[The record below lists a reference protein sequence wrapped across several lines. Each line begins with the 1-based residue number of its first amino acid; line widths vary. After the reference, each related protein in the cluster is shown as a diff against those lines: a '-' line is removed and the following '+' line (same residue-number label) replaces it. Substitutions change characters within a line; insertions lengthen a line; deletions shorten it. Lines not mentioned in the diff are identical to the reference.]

1 MIKDLYS
8 SFQCWILI
16 VFLRC
21 NQATYMSNSFSLKS
35 LFKISRPVNLMIVAF
50 AQVMTAY
57 FLVETNRLGLPV
69 LQDINL
75 YLLIL
80 ATVILTAAGYM
91 INDYYDVKIDYIN
104 KPEEVI
110 IGKGM
115 KRRVAILL
123 HTALNLTGIGIAWI
137 VSPRIGVIFFISA
150 FLLWLYSN
158 SLKRL
163 PLVGNFVVALLTGTA
178 IWMIGY
184 HYQQSELL
192 VLTYAIF
199 AFFINLIREIIK
211 DIEDR
216 QGDRKHGCRT
226 LPIVIGFRNTK
237 RVIFVIAIAFVC
249 AILIVTF
256 MINNLSLF
264 YYFGGLSFLFF
275 IFMYKIYVADRK
287 VHFTQLSILSK
298 LLMLTGIIS
307 MGLL

>member
-1 MIKDLYS
+1 MAK
-8 SFQCWILI
+8 
-16 VFLRC
+16 
-21 NQATYMSNSFSLKS
+21 SFSFWS
-35 LFKISRPVNLMIVAF
+35 LFKISRPVNLVIVVF
-50 AQVMTAY
+50 AQMMTAY
-57 FLVETNRLGLPV
+57 FLVETDRFGVPV
-69 LQDINL
+69 LQDIDL

-104 KPEEVI
+104 KPDEVI
-110 IGKGM
+110 IGKGLR
-115 KRRVAILL
+115 RRVAIFF
-123 HTALNLTGIGIAWI
+123 HSILNFTGIAIAWV
-137 VSPRIGVIFFISA
+137 VSPRIGVIFFIAA

-158 SLKRL
+158 LLKRL
-163 PLVGNFVVALLTGTA
+163 PFVGNFVVALLTGTA
-178 IWMIGY
+178 IWVIGY
-184 HYQQSELL
+184 YYQKSELL

-216 QGDRKHGCRT
+216 QGDRKHGCQT

-237 RVIFVIAIAFVC
+237 RVIFFIAIAFVC

-256 MINNLSLF
+256 KINNASLF

-275 IFMYKIYVADRK
+275 LFMYKIYEADRK
-287 VHFTQLSILSK
+287 AHFTQLSILSK

>member
-1 MIKDLYS
+1 
-8 SFQCWILI
+8 
-16 VFLRC
+16 
-21 NQATYMSNSFSLKS
+21 MSKSFSFWS
-35 LFKISRPVNLMIVAF
+35 LFKISRPVNLVIVAF
-50 AQVMTAY
+50 AQLMTAY
-57 FLVETNRLGLPV
+57 FLVETTRQGLPV
-69 LQDINL
+69 LQDFNL

-91 INDYYDVKIDYIN
+91 INDYYDVKIDYVN
-104 KPEEVI
+104 KPNEVI

-115 KRRVAILL
+115 KRRVAIFF
-123 HTALNLTGIGIAWI
+123 HTVLNFTGIGIAWI
-137 VSPRIGVIFFISA
+137 VSPRIGVIFFTSA

-184 HYQQSELL
+184 YYQQSELL

-256 MINNLSLF
+256 KINNPSLF
-264 YYFGGLSFLFF
+264 YYFSGLSLLFF
-275 IFMYKIYVADRK
+275 LFMYKIYVADRK
-287 VHFTQLSILSK
+287 AHFTQLSILSK

-307 MGLL
+307 MGFL

>member
-1 MIKDLYS
+1 
-8 SFQCWILI
+8 
-16 VFLRC
+16 
-21 NQATYMSNSFSLKS
+21 MSKSFSLRS
-35 LFKISRPVNLMIVAF
+35 LFKISRPVNLVIVAF
-50 AQVMTAY
+50 AQLMTAY
-57 FLVETNRLGLPV
+57 FLVETNRQGLPV

-115 KRRVAILL
+115 KRRVAIFF
-123 HTALNLTGIGIAWI
+123 HTVLNFTSIGIAWF

-163 PLVGNFVVALLTGTA
+163 PFVGNFVVALLTGTA

-184 HYQQSELL
+184 YYQQSELL

-216 QGDRKHGCRT
+216 QGDRLHGCRT

-256 MINNLSLF
+256 KINNISLF

-275 IFMYKIYVADRK
+275 LFMYKIYVADRK
-287 VHFTQLSILSK
+287 AHFTQLSILSK